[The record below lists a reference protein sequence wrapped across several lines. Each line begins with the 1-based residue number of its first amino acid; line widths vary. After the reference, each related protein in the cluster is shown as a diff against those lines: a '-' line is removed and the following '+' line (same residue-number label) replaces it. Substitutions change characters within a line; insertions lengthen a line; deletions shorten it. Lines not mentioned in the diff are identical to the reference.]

1 MQWLVRLLRPFFYF
15 LERTHLFFSL
25 LKNFVFNPNNN
36 RDTPRQPVHGYFIF
50 FFWIFEGKIQININ
64 SYMSPTLKLS
74 AIMMNQKIGWHP
86 SKTDRRLFRWDNV
99 GETPSQI
106 SLYNVCNW
114 HNSNHCHMRHFT
126 RDRFR
131 KAAKNDDNLSMRNK
145 VIVGILIRYTE
156 PKKRAFHWTVKEAD
170 FLLDIS
176 SVSSLF

>member
-1 MQWLVRLLRPFFYF
+1 MQWLLRLLRPFFYCI
-15 LERTHLFFSL
+15 ERTHLFFSL

-36 RDTPRQPVHGYFIF
+36 RDTPR
-50 FFWIFEGKIQININ
+50 QININ

-86 SKTDRRLFRWDNV
+86 TKTDRRLFRWDNV

-114 HNSNHCHMRHFT
+114 HNSNHCHLRHFT
-126 RDRFR
+126 CDRFR
-131 KAAKNDDNLSMRNK
+131 KAAKKWWRFINAQQSNCWHTY
-145 VIVGILIRYTE
+145 IE

-176 SVSSLF
+176 SVRSLF